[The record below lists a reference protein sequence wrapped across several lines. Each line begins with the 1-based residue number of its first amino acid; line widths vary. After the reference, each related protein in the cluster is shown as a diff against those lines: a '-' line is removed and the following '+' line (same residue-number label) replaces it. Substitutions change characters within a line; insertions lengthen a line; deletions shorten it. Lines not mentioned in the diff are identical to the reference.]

1 MDCPVNYRSGN
12 APPQQDI
19 LGTLLQS
26 VWAGHKRYAHVTTVR
41 SGSVLPGR
49 LPAVPLTHQWQCF
62 CECDAGTVPDPTSKT
77 SNVQTKIDCQC
88 LPRQVA

>member
-26 VWAGHKRYAHVTTVR
+26 VWAGYKRYAHVTTVR
-41 SGSVLPGR
+41 SDSVLPGR
-49 LPAVPLTHQWQCF
+49 LGMERVRSADAVRRALLKGEGAEYAGWLDAPLDSSY
-62 CECDAGTVPDPTSKT
+62 EE
-77 SNVQTKIDCQC
+77 
-88 LPRQVA
+88 